1 MLYDKTQKNCIYGQ
15 FDTDNPA
22 SYILTNGDKL
32 KSPWYYI
39 MNNRKLLLYLDQ
51 NGPVKMQYQP
61 PNGILVFKR
70 EIGEN
75 QSKWQVWVSSPD
87 LNGGTP
93 VSNFGSPVLNHNLPK
108 PEITVHFTPE
118 KAVYTL
124 KADNATIITELFMA
138 IDAATVS
145 MKTTVVNTSGKDM
158 DFTVSPAVFPYINM
172 PQMVAWDL
180 PEWYLNTSVKGRNGN
195 MFTIHSQMN
204 DPDMNDKKRRSVT
217 YNIDYDDN
225 GEFELNM
232 AEFSNSGNFFAPN
245 TVLEN
250 IPLTNKMK
258 CCDSVNFSSF
268 QTVYAA
274 KYKFNLKPNE
284 EKAITQVLTVQKSTT
299 YSEAENLSDGAY
311 FSKEGYEKKVCETK
325 AFYNELF
332 TKRSIKTDN
341 PLYDNFINN
350 FAPLQMYWVSSLD
363 RGWPSSMRGTR
374 DASQDYVGVLPLD
387 AELTRKTIIDMLRH
401 EQTDGWM
408 PRQISTVSRK
418 APHDMRYFSDGG
430 AFLLELFHE
439 YMTFTRDTSILD
451 EELVWLD
458 SDEKST
464 LLEHIIRCTQ
474 FYLDEKNIGEHK
486 LCKVWYGDW
495 WDVMDKIGMD
505 GRGETVTVT
514 AQMILNFK
522 NLSDMFNWL
531 CDIGKLDESY
541 RELADK
547 YLTYRNM
554 FIKAMK
560 EHAYNNAGF
569 FNGYFNDNGKWL
581 FSDEDPDGESRVYVV
596 SNAWALISGCCN
608 KNVQNSVIN
617 QIQSECLGDM
627 GYNLGSKN
635 YTKVVEK
642 AGRVGNG
649 TRAAAAPYNHAQ
661 SFLVR
666 ALCVCGESNIAYDVT
681 RYILPIEEDYAPA
694 EMTYAPPYCIAN
706 SYSNSKDFPH
716 RVELQFLSGT
726 VSYVLRTVY
735 NFFFGITPEYTGLS
749 LKPCVPDA
757 FGDCSVKFT
766 YLGKKFL
773 IYFVKSKNTEK
784 LFMFN
789 GEKLNTTI
797 NEISGKPVASIS
809 DYEFKDE
816 NVITVEY

>member
-1 MLYDKTQKNCIYGQ
+1 MLYNKTKTECSYGQ
-15 FDTDNPA
+15 FDMENPA

-51 NGPVKMQYQP
+51 NGLVKMQYQP

-70 EIGEN
+70 EIGEV

-93 VSNFGSPVLNHNLPK
+93 LSNFASPVLNHNRLK
-108 PEITVHFTPE
+108 TKFTVHFMPE
-118 KAVYTL
+118 KAIYTL
-124 KADNATIITELFMA
+124 EADNANIITEILMSV
-138 IDAATVS
+138 DAATVS
-145 MKTTVVNTSGKDM
+145 MKTTVINTSLKDM
-158 DFTVSPAVFPYINM
+158 DFTMSPAVFPYVNI

-180 PEWYLNTSVKGRNGN
+180 PEWYLNTSVKGRLGN

-217 YNIDYDDN
+217 YSIDYDDE

-232 AEFSNSGNFFAPN
+232 AEFTDRGTFFAPN
-245 TVLEN
+245 TVIEN
-250 IPLTNKMK
+250 KPLSNKMS
-258 CCDSVNFSSF
+258 CCEGVGFSSF

-274 KYKFNLKPNE
+274 KYKFCLKPGE
-284 EKAITQVLTVQKSTT
+284 EKTITQVLTVQASTT
-299 YSEAENLSDGAY
+299 YSEAENLADGV
-311 FSKEGYEKKVCETK
+311 FFEKEGYTKKVEEAK

-341 PLYDNFINN
+341 VLYDNFINS

-387 AELTRKTIIDMLRH
+387 SFLTRKTMIDLLRH
-401 EQTDGWM
+401 QQVDGWM

-430 AFLLELFHE
+430 AFFLELFHE

-458 SDEKST
+458 SDEKSS
-464 LLEHIIRCTQ
+464 LLEHIIRCIQ
-474 FYLDEKNIGEHK
+474 FYLDEENIGEHN

-495 WDVMDKIGMD
+495 WDVMDKIGME

-514 AQMILNFK
+514 AQMIVNLK
-522 NLSDMFNWL
+522 NLADMFTWL
-531 CDIGKLDESY
+531 CDIGKLDDSY
-541 RELADK
+541 RNLVQK
-547 YLTYRNM
+547 YLQYREM
-554 FIKAMK
+554 FMKAMN
-560 EHAYNNAGF
+560 EHAYNESGF

-581 FSDEDPDGESRVYVV
+581 FSDNDPDGESRVYLV
-596 SNAWALISGCCN
+596 SNAWALISGCCDEN
-608 KNVQNSVIN
+608 MKENILRNIQN
-617 QIQSECLGDM
+617 ECFGNM

-635 YTKVVEK
+635 YTTVVEK

-649 TRAAAAPYNHAQ
+649 TRAAAAPYNHGQ

-666 ALCVCGESNIAYDVT
+666 ACCACGDANMAYDVT
-681 RYILPIEEDYAPA
+681 RYILPIEEEYAPA

-706 SYSNSKDFPH
+706 SYSNSSDFPH

-735 NFFFGITPEYTGLS
+735 NFFFGITPEYKGLS

-766 YLGKKFL
+766 YLGKHFEISYK
-773 IYFVKSKNTEK
+773 KANTEQK
-784 LFMFN
+784 VFEFN
-789 GEKLNTTI
+789 GERLETTI
-797 NEISGKPVASIS
+797 NEASGRPVAFIA
-809 DYEFKDE
+809 DDLFKE
-816 NVITVEY
+816 TNIMKIEY